1 VQRVKDYLRRPQD
14 VMDAVQS
21 LRRSGLSVSLPH
33 QTANGEMFFEIDGYV
48 LTVAQ
53 ILELL
58 DKNEL
63 DHVGIRRFA
72 AKGRKNTG

>member
-1 VQRVKDYLRRPQD
+1 
-14 VMDAVQS
+14 M
-21 LRRSGLSVSLPH
+21 SLPH
-33 QTANGEMFFEIDGYV
+33 QTANGEMFFEIEGYV

-63 DHVGIRRFA
+63 DRVSIRQFG
-72 AKGRKNTG
+72 AKQRTITG